1 MNGTSQPLGRPSRA
15 GGLGSGKAWVLALAS
30 AFVLL
35 GCSRG
40 SYPVD
45 FFSEM
50 HYNQSYKVQEPPSL
64 SAPSDSV
71 PITGRELTYTLVQ
84 ARGLTNPV
92 PDTSGFVQAGEAL
105 YLVNCA
111 ACHGA
116 GAKGDGPMRER
127 LAKAGYASRPADLT
141 GTGPIASKTDGEVF
155 QVLTKGFAVTYG
167 LPADRFVM
175 PPFEKLLAENSRWEI
190 IRYLRTLQ

>member
-1 MNGTSQPLGRPSRA
+1 
-15 GGLGSGKAWVLALAS
+15 
-30 AFVLL
+30 
-35 GCSRG
+35 
-40 SYPVD
+40 
-45 FFSEM
+45 M
-50 HYNQSYKVQEPPSL
+50 HYNQSYKVQEPQAQGELPRGA

-84 ARGLTNPV
+84 ARALTNPV
-92 PDTSGFVQAGEAL
+92 PDTSGFVQAGKAL

-111 ACHGA
+111 ACHGPA
-116 GAKGDGPMRER
+116 GKGDGAMRER
-127 LAKAGYASRPADLT
+127 LAAAKASSSPADLT

-155 QVLTKGFAVTYG
+155 QILTKGFAATYG

-175 PPFEKLLAENSRWEI
+175 PPFEKLLSENSRWEI